1 MRKTFTIFIVL
12 SLVFSSFTYG
22 QGKAQAFEISK
33 NLDIY
38 ATLFKELNNNY
49 VEEINPGELNAAAL
63 DAMLMTLD
71 PYTTYIP
78 ESRIEEAKFLTTGEY
93 GGVGLSVIKREDRI
107 IISMIQSKSPSLEAG
122 LIAGDEI
129 VSIDAQ
135 SLSDRTDEEIS
146 KLLKGQPGTSIN
158 LEIKRY
164 GVDDTFFKEV
174 FRRKINIEAVPYYG
188 MLDSSIAYLNLT
200 SFTKN
205 SAKKVK
211 AAFVDLQK
219 ENPKALIFDLR
230 GNGGGLMSESVDIMN
245 LFIDKDQEIVRTK
258 SRLRDKNYIYKT
270 RRNAIDTLMPI
281 VFLVD
286 RNTASAS
293 EILSGAAQDLD
304 RAVIIGE
311 RTYGKG
317 LVQNVLPLSFNAQM
331 KVTIAKYYIPSGRCV
346 QAIDYSHKDGEGNPI
361 AVNDSL
367 LEEFKTKNGRSV
379 YDGRGIKP
387 DILMSPRD
395 LSDISKTLIEK
406 YHFFDFS
413 TEYRLSH
420 DSIPPPDKFVI
431 SDEIWSSF
439 LIFLKDKDI
448 SYESEIEQKFNAFKK
463 QAETDGFLE
472 EYSDVCVQIQK
483 KIDDEKEFDFEN
495 NKEEIKRIL
504 KTDLVSRY
512 YFSRGVIIANLH
524 QDRAIAKSM
533 KLLKNEEEYKAILK

>member
-1 MRKTFTIFIVL
+1 MRKTFTVFIVL
-12 SLVFSSFTYG
+12 SLVFSSLTYG

-38 ATLFKELNNNY
+38 ATLIKELNNNY
-49 VEEINPGELNAAAL
+49 VEEINPGELNTAAL

-71 PYTTYIP
+71 PYTNYIP
-78 ESRIEEAKFLTTGEY
+78 ESKIEEAKFLTTGEY
-93 GGVGLSVIKREDRI
+93 GGIGVSVIKREDRI
-107 IISMIQSKSPSLEAG
+107 IISMIQSKSPALDAG
-122 LIAGDEI
+122 LIAGDEV

-135 SLSDRTDEEIS
+135 ILSGRKDEEIS
-146 KLLKGQPGTSIN
+146 MLLKGQPGTSIN
-158 LEIKRY
+158 LEIKRF
-164 GVDDTFFKEV
+164 GIEDTFIKEV
-174 FRRKINIEAVPYYG
+174 FRKKINIEAVPYYG

-211 AAFVDLQK
+211 AAFTDLQK
-219 ENPKALIFDLR
+219 ENPQALIFDLR
-230 GNGGGLMSESVDIMN
+230 GNGGGLMGEAVDIMN
-245 LFIDKDQEIVRTK
+245 LFIEKDQEIVRTK
-258 SRLRDKNYIYKT
+258 SRLRDKNYVYKT
-270 RRNAIDTLMPI
+270 RKNAIDTIIPI

-293 EILSGAAQDLD
+293 EIVSGSAQDLD

-317 LVQNVLPLSFNAQM
+317 LVQNVLPLSFNSQL

-346 QAIDYSHKDGEGNPI
+346 QAIDYSHKDEDGNPI

-395 LSDISKTLIEK
+395 FSDISRTLIEE

-413 TEYRLSH
+413 TQYRLSH
-420 DSIPPPDKFVI
+420 DSISPPDEFEI
-431 SDEIWSSF
+431 TDEIWNSF
-439 LIFLKDKDI
+439 IVYLDDKEI
-448 SYESEIEQKFNAFKK
+448 LYESEIEQKFNVFKK
-463 QAETDGFLE
+463 QAEEDGFLE
-472 EYSDVCVQIQK
+472 EYKDVCLQIQK
-483 KIDDEKEFDFEN
+483 QIEDQKKSDFDD

-512 YFSRGVIIANLH
+512 YFSKGVIITNLH
-524 QDRAIAKSM
+524 QDRAIARSM
-533 KLLKNEEEYKAILK
+533 ELLNQIEDYQAILK